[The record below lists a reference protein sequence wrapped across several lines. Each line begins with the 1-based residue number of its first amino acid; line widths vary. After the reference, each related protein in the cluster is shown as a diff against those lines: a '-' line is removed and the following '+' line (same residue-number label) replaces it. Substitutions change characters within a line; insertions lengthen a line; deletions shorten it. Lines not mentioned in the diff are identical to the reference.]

1 MSRPASLD
9 DTIVAPATAAGE
21 AAVAIVRLSGPRAR
35 SIGAELAPSR
45 SARESHRLY
54 RVRLRAG
61 DGAALDDGLVVE
73 MHAPRSYTGEDVVE
87 LHVHGGRGVVDAV
100 LGSCLTAGARLAEP
114 GEFTLRAFLRGR
126 MDLAQAEAVG
136 DLISATS
143 ESQRRIALGQ
153 LAGGLSGTI
162 TRLLDDLEGVLA
174 AWRALLDF
182 PEQVGEAE
190 PGDDGRA
197 AVLARVGGELEVLV
211 EQARLD
217 LSRRP
222 QVVLCGAPNSGK
234 SSLLNALVGERRVLV
249 DAAPGTTRDPVE
261 VELAVEG
268 VRVSVWDTAGLRD
281 EADGLERDG
290 IELAW
295 ARLARCERALWLAS
309 SDAPLWPPDE
319 LRAKAVVVGSK
330 VDLVTAGRREDLR
343 REAASRGCEL
353 WGFVST
359 RTGEGVSDLRRWL
372 GRLAPAPATEGV
384 VLVRERHVQALR
396 SARAALGR
404 VAAGLGRGLTLD
416 VLAIELEQASK
427 SLGQVLGRD
436 VDLDVLDRIFADFCL
451 GK

>member
-9 DTIVAPATAAGE
+9 DTIVAPATAAAE
-21 AAVAIVRLSGPRAR
+21 AAVAIVRISGPRAR
-35 SIGAELAPSR
+35 SIGAALAPPR
-45 SARESHRLY
+45 SPRASHRLY
-54 RVRLRAG
+54 RVHLRDAG
-61 DGAALDDGLVVE
+61 GAPLDDGLVVE
-73 MHAPRSYTGEDVVE
+73 MHGPRSYTGEDVVE

-100 LGSCLTAGARLAEP
+100 LNACLVAGARLAEP

-136 DLISATS
+136 DLIGATS
-143 ESQRRIALGQ
+143 ESQRRIAVEQLGG
-153 LAGGLSGTI
+153 ALSDTV
-162 TRLLDDLEGVLA
+162 TRLLEDLEGVLA

-182 PEQVGEAE
+182 PEQVGDAE
-190 PGDDGRA
+190 PAADGRA
-197 AVLARVGGELEVLV
+197 AVLGRVRRELQVLI

-217 LSRRP
+217 LGRRP

-281 EADGLERDG
+281 EAAGLERDG

-295 ARLARCERALWLAS
+295 ARLARADRAVWLAS
-309 SDAPLWPPDE
+309 VEGPVWPPPE
-319 LRAKAVVVGSK
+319 LRSKTLVVGSK
-330 VDLVTAGRREDLR
+330 ADLAPAAGREALR
-343 REAASRGCEL
+343 REAASQGVEL

-359 RTGEGVSDLRRWL
+359 RSGEGVTELRRWL
-372 GRLAPAPATEGV
+372 GRLAPAAASDGV
-384 VLVRERHVQALR
+384 VIVRERHVQALR
-396 SARAALGR
+396 VASAALER
-404 VAAGLGRGLTLD
+404 VEAGLRDGLTLD
-416 VLAIELEQASK
+416 VLAIELEHASK
-427 SLGQVLGRD
+427 SLGEVLGRD